1 MLSLRPLCFAIL
13 CSSCTVQLV
22 GSDDTITIEGK
33 VVAQGSPVAGA
44 TVSAITT
51 VSNTVTTS
59 STGEYR
65 LQVKPDKD
73 RVKVNVE
80 AKGYAPTI
88 AVVTRRA
95 GVFHYDVQVELIAP
109 TRMEMPMSNDA
120 GTQSMTVSAG
130 GQDITIEVP
139 PGVVPP
145 GSMLEVTAFPAENGP
160 GTMETTE
167 GADRLL
173 QTGGMLYVRVVDP
186 SGNEVKALGGQG
198 IGISPGGMTDIGEV
212 GPTQGYA
219 LNEEAVWTPSTTSN
233 ATGKALRA
241 QLAGFWN
248 CDRNFRTSC
257 IRGKLSAPGKSCAG
271 QKVTAGGSNAMGLFS
286 QDTSGGGGEFCV
298 EGPASL
304 SRTLSVGSNNKS
316 ISFPRTPGSC
326 RTNPSACTDLGTVT
340 VADADCPK
348 SCGKDEVDSSSGCK
362 PKDTG
367 SGGGSGG
374 SGGSGGGGVDSG
386 GGFTCSTSKQCS
398 TWNKGSQGL
407 GCQWRACACVDAAG
421 SCARGWYETNG
432 GKVYACA
439 QCSTSCTSA
448 AQTLIAACK

>member
-95 GVFHYDVQVELIAP
+95 GVFHYDVQVELIVP

-120 GTQSMTVSAG
+120 GIQKMTVSAG
-130 GQDITIEVP
+130 GQDVTIEVP

-145 GSMLEVTAFPAENGP
+145 GATLEVTAFPAQNGP

-167 GADRLL
+167 GADQLL
-173 QTGGMLYVRVVDP
+173 QTGGMLYVRVVD
-186 SGNEVKALGGQG
+186 STGNEVKALGGQG

-212 GPTQGYA
+212 GPTQGYS
-219 LNEEAVWTPSTTSN
+219 LNEEAVWTP
-233 ATGKALRA
+233 
-241 QLAGFWN
+241 
-248 CDRNFRTSC
+248 
-257 IRGKLSAPGKSCAG
+257 
-271 QKVTAGGSNAMGLFS
+271 
-286 QDTSGGGGEFCV
+286 
-298 EGPASL
+298 
-304 SRTLSVGSNNKS
+304 
-316 ISFPRTPGSC
+316 
-326 RTNPSACTDLGTVT
+326 
-340 VADADCPK
+340 
-348 SCGKDEVDSSSGCK
+348 
-362 PKDTG
+362 
-367 SGGGSGG
+367 
-374 SGGSGGGGVDSG
+374 
-386 GGFTCSTSKQCS
+386 
-398 TWNKGSQGL
+398 
-407 GCQWRACACVDAAG
+407 
-421 SCARGWYETNG
+421 
-432 GKVYACA
+432 
-439 QCSTSCTSA
+439 
-448 AQTLIAACK
+448 